1 MGKLAS
7 VAGTAIG
14 TYFGGPVG
22 GAIGGQ
28 IGGMIGGGGGGSSG
42 SNVTGAYDTAS
53 AAQLQAARNAQF
65 RPVGITTTFGKSNFG
80 IDPNTGQVTSAGYTL
95 APELQN
101 LQTSLLGGY
110 GTTLQNAQNVDTSAL
125 QQGAGSLYS
134 LGRGYLGESPEAIRQ
149 RYISQQNALLAP
161 TNEQELAGIR
171 NKLFTTG
178 RTGLAT
184 GGTAAGN
191 MAQTNPE
198 LAAYYNSLAK
208 QQAQLAANADLAA
221 QNQATFGSGL
231 LSKAAGLQST
241 GYGLQT
247 AAYDP
252 LKTQLGLGTS
262 IESMG
267 AGALSTGSELGG
279 RASTAGAAAGQLAST
294 AAQTGL
300 AGNIAQQGLNATA
313 NTTAMN
319 QLTGLFGTGGQGTLN
334 TPGYAGQLGNWFN
347 NLIGGGSAINNT
359 TGYNASAFAPDY
371 GTSSGAGY
379 TFY

>member
-1 MGKLAS
+1 MGLLGS
-7 VAGTAIG
+7 IGSIAGS
-14 TYFGGPVG
+14 YFGGPVG
-22 GAIGGQ
+22 GAIGGTL
-28 IGGMIGGGGGGSSG
+28 GGMLEGGGSSG

-65 RPVGITTTFGKSNFG
+65 RPVGITTTFGQSNFQ
-80 IDPNTGQVTSAGYTL
+80 IDPATGQLKSAGYTL
-95 APELQN
+95 APQLQN

-110 GTTLQNAQNVDTSAL
+110 GTALQNAQNVDTTAL
-125 QQGAGSLYS
+125 SQGAGSLYS
-134 LGRGYLGESPEAIRQ
+134 LGQGYLGESPEAIRQ

-161 TNEQELAGIR
+161 ENEQVLAGVR
-171 NKLFTTG
+171 NKLFSTG

-221 QNQATFGSGL
+221 QNQATFGAGL
-231 LSKAAGLQST
+231 LSKASGLQSL

-252 LKTQLGLGTS
+252 LKTQLGLGTQ
-262 IESMG
+262 IE
-267 AGALSTGSELGG
+267 ALGQQPLGLGSELGG
-279 RASTAGAAAGQLAST
+279 KASSAAGAAGNLAAT

-300 AGNIAQQGLNATA
+300 AGQIAQQGLNATA
-313 NTTAMN
+313 NNTAMN
-319 QLTGLFGTGGQGTLN
+319 KITGLLGGQGGVN
-334 TPGYAGQLGNWFN
+334 TPGYAGQLGSWFN
-347 NLIGGGSAINNT
+347 NLIGGNSAVSNQVSQLGGNVYNPFSGYYTGSDGW
-359 TGYNASAFAPDY
+359 GYY
-371 GTSSGAGY
+371 GE
-379 TFY
+379 

>member
-1 MGKLAS
+1 MGLLGS
-7 VAGTAIG
+7 IGSIAGS
-14 TYFGGPVG
+14 YFGGPVG
-22 GAIGGQ
+22 GAIGGT
-28 IGGMIGGGGGGSSG
+28 IGGMLEGGGSSG

-65 RPVGITTTFGKSNFG
+65 RPVGITTTFGKSNFE
-80 IDPNTGQVTSAGYTL
+80 IDPATGQLKSAGYTL

-110 GTTLQNAQNVDTSAL
+110 GTALQNAQNVDTTAL
-125 QQGAGSLYS
+125 SQGAGSLYS
-134 LGRGYLGESPEAIRQ
+134 LGRGYLATSPEAARQ
-149 RYISQQNALLAP
+149 QYISEQTALLAP
-161 TNEQELAGIR
+161 QQEQTLAGIR
-171 NKLFTTG
+171 NKLFYTG

-191 MAQTNPE
+191 MAATNPE
-198 LAAYYNSLAK
+198 LAAYYNSLAN
-208 QQAQLAANADLAA
+208 AQRQIAAGAEAAA
-221 QNQATFGSGL
+221 QQRTTFGQGL
-231 LSKAAGLQST
+231 LTGGAGLEAT
-241 GYGLQT
+241 GFGLRT

-252 LKTQLGLGTS
+252 LKTQLGLGSS
-262 IESMG
+262 IESLG

-347 NLIGGGSAINNT
+347 NLIGGGSAITNT

-371 GTSSGAGY
+371 GTSYGAGY